1 AFVQLRHYEPG
12 AMRVSGELPQAD
24 RIMNQTMFLGTYP
37 GLTVEMI
44 DHMVNVICEFAEAKG
59 D

>member
-1 AFVQLRHYEPG
+1 
-12 AMRVSGELPQAD
+12 MRVSGELPEAD

-44 DHMVNVICEFAEAKG
+44 DHMVKVICEFAEAKA